1 MDKVGEIVVHYRQ
14 HSSTIKNYVLE
25 KVPALSTYNNFQ
37 LFVLLNIILFIAI
50 GVINWYRDT
59 TIWGRLSPRR
69 IWRNI
74 FRFLRV
80 HFAPIRNKV
89 DSELAKVGP

>member
-1 MDKVGEIVVHYRQ
+1 MFI
-14 HSSTIKNYVLE
+14 
-25 KVPALSTYNNFQ
+25 
-37 LFVLLNIILFIAI
+37 LLNIILFISI
-50 GVINWYRDT
+50 GFINWYRDT
-59 TIWGRLSPRR
+59 TIWGRLSPIR

-89 DSELAKVGP
+89 DSELAKVGPEINSSIPPEYRSSIKKLPHKSNVPEIGNST